1 MTTPFAREALLVAVV
16 ALAFTV
22 ETALGFG
29 ATVVTVALGAM
40 LVPIGQVL
48 PAFVPLNMVL
58 SAWLALRGREHVAWP
73 LLGKRVLPWMGL
85 GLPLGLLGASRV
97 DEALLVRVFG
107 VFVVALSA
115 VELSR
120 MRRAAQLA
128 AAPSGSEPPRP
139 ERGRASSRLDDVLL
153 VLGGL
158 VHGAFATGGPMV
170 VYVTG
175 RALVEKERFRA
186 TLAVLW
192 LTLNTVLV
200 GTWLA
205 RGSLGVESLR
215 RSGGLAVGLALGM
228 LAGEWAH
235 SRVPVRAFRVGV
247 YVMLAVAGVLL
258 TLRS

>member
-1 MTTPFAREALLVAVV
+1 MAVV

-29 ATVVTVALGAM
+29 ATVVTVALGAT

-58 SAWLALRGREHVAWP
+58 SAWLALRGREHVAWG

-97 DEALLVRVFG
+97 DEALLVKVFG
-107 VFVVALSA
+107 VFVVALA
-115 VELSR
+115 GVELAR
-120 MRRAAQLA
+120 MRAEGA
-128 AAPSGSEPPRP
+128 SGGP
-139 ERGRASSRLDDVLL
+139 EQGDARREVQPAGRAGSSTGSRASARLDDLLL
-153 VLGGL
+153 VLGGI

-200 GTWLA
+200 TTWIVRGT
-205 RGSLGVESLR
+205 LGAESLR

-228 LAGEWAH
+228 LLGEQAH
-235 SRVPVRAFRVGV
+235 RRVPVRAFRVGV
-247 YVMLAVAGVLL
+247 YVMLAVAGTLL
-258 TLRS
+258 TLRR